1 MIKKMIISL
10 IMVMFVISLDIYK
23 GSTDNSKLIGAYIDN
38 EYVSTIPNKDDGYVV
53 EKIVCDNDTV
63 GEWDYNDWGLLL
75 TNVKKKARCNVYF
88 KSDPL
93 GNSIKLE
100 NNKEGKCPSADLD
113 GKVKLTSY
121 EINDAMICSIPDDY
135 GTSYYYRGPVKNN
148 YVYFANI
155 YWRIIRINGDGS
167 IRMIYDGTKAHENN
181 EVAEDKI
188 VGYSAF
194 NEKTNDNTYVG
205 YMYGTPSS
213 STYEETHANINDSTI
228 KKYIDNWYD
237 ENLLDNKDFLSDNV
251 FCNDRTIDDFTNDDY
266 VNTKLGYGNNSTYY
280 RWAWAPFTDIGIN
293 NHYTYLKC
301 SNKNDRFTVSD
312 TRYGNGAL
320 NYPIA
325 LISKDEAILAGGW
338 GLLGGQNILDNLY
351 FYTGIAYWT
360 MSPHYYGDAFSST
373 GEVSHVGNLSGN
385 LDLNTSDSSASILGV
400 KPVINLKAGS
410 LKSGDGTINN
420 PYMVTSE

>member
-1 MIKKMIISL
+1 M
-10 IMVMFVISLDIYK
+10 
-23 GSTDNSKLIGAYIDN
+23 
-38 EYVSTIPNKDDGYVV
+38 
-53 EKIVCDNDTV
+53 
-63 GEWDYNDWGLLL
+63 LL
-75 TNVKKKARCNVYF
+75 TNVKKKVKCNVYF

-93 GNSIKLE
+93 GNLIKLE

-194 NEKTNDNTYVG
+194 NDKTNDNTYVG

-213 STYEETHANINDSTI
+213 STYEETHANINDSTV
-228 KKYIDNWYD
+228 KKYVDNWY
-237 ENLLDNKDFLSDNV
+237 ENNINGSMNEQHIADNI
-251 FCNDRTIDDFTNDDY
+251 FCNDKTMIGNITTSSGAGKAYTQYRWN
-266 VNTKLGYGNNSTYY
+266 YGPYDNNSNSKIT
-280 RWAWAPFTDIGIN
+280 I
-293 NHYTYLKC
+293 KC
-301 SNKNDRFTVSD
+301 LNLNDAFTVND
-312 TRYGNGAL
+312 NINGNSAL
-320 NYPIA
+320 KYSVSM
-325 LISKDEAILAGGW
+325 LSTDEVVLAGGYKENNKIYFLYSGVYSW
-338 GLLGGQNILDNLY
+338 SISPYRYDNNY
-351 FYTGIAYWT
+351 
-360 MSPHYYGDAFSST
+360 
-373 GEVSHVGNLSGN
+373 SHIRGF
-385 LDLNTSDSSASILGV
+385 DSSILADDANISYRKLGV
-400 KPVINLKAGS
+400 KPVINLKANS

-420 PYMVTSE
+420 PYMLSGN